1 MCELPAGEIVKG
13 EHKWTEKKRVLLTED
28 NNKCGYE
35 LCDECN
41 ERLEQSMERGRNE
54 N

>member
-1 MCELPAGEIVKG
+1 MLERDGQRYCDRCG
-13 EHKWTEKKRVLLTED
+13 VLLTEQ

-41 ERLEQSMERGRNE
+41 EWLDKECGKKEKANE
-54 N
+54 KIRT

>member
-1 MCELPAGEIVKG
+1 ML
-13 EHKWTEKKRVLLTED
+13 EKNGIRYCDRCGVLLTQK

-41 ERLEQSMERGRNE
+41 KIVEEYCREKENDGRKL
-54 N
+54 

>member
-1 MCELPAGEIVKG
+1 MLESDGQRYCDRCG
-13 EHKWTEKKRVLLTED
+13 VLLTEQ

-41 ERLEQSMERGRNE
+41 EWLDKECGKKEKRNE
-54 N
+54 